1 MAHLGWS
8 PAKPTPRWAS
18 PALPCGACPCPD
30 GTDIAGC
37 LHSQAAASGC
47 CPLDCGVLLSV
58 RRGTCIAP
66 PPSAWWMASSPD
78 TTPRCSPTGPQVLG
92 VSGGVAGGAGSLA
105 AQAPDRCGCGRCAL
119 GPGSWHSSLGGRG
132 RSLSQTGRGAQRGTV
147 AAPSTQPSPCGST
160 PGSAWSAPAP
170 PVQMGKLRP

>member
-8 PAKPTPRWAS
+8 PAKPTPLWGLSMSRRHGYRRLS
-18 PALPCGACPCPD
+18 PQPG
-30 GTDIAGC
+30 GC
-37 LHSQAAASGC
+37 LR
-47 CPLDCGVLLSV
+47 LLST
-58 RRGTCIAP
+58 GLWC
-66 PPSAWWMASSPD
+66 PSVCPQGDVYRA
-78 TTPRCSPTGPQVLG
+78 TTQRLVDGV
-92 VSGGVAGGAGSLA
+92 VSGYNATVFAYGPSGTGRVWRGGGGAGSLA
-105 AQAPDRCGCGRCAL
+105 AQASARCGCGRCAL

-147 AAPSTQPSPCGST
+147 AAPSTQPSPCSSA